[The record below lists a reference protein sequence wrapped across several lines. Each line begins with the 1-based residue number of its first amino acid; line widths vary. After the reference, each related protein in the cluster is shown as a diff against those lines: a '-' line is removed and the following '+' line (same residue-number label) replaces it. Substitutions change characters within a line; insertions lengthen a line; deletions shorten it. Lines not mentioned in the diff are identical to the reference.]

1 MIRAG
6 AVARKVLME
15 LEEMGCDTTNGCPDM
30 ADTAKAAFA
39 GRTLS
44 DYYTEGVGSGLS
56 FQELEG
62 YGLVTTSTVVLQS
75 PNDGDHYGP
84 AKSLLEGTVDAHDNG
99 MAELAI
105 DECTGEPVDFD
116 VKCLKYP
123 KVLKIWAFQAHK
135 NKVFTSLTII
145 DSEFNPELN
154 FRFRAR
160 TLA

>member
-105 DECTGEPVDFD
+105 DECTGEPVDFSPLD
-116 VKCLKYP
+116 FEEDGGHY
-123 KVLKIWAFQAHK
+123 QDAHK
-135 NKVFTSLTII
+135 PI
-145 DSEFNPELN
+145 DDGL
-154 FRFRAR
+154 RQAIQKAR
-160 TLA
+160 DRVAC